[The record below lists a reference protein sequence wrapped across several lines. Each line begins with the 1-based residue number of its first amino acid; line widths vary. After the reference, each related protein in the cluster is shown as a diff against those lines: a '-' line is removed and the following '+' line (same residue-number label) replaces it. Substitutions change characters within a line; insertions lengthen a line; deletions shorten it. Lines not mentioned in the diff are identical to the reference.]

1 MDSVKFLLVNDSKYL
16 VEIDLNNEIVLSN
29 DVLEGLLLEKD
40 QVLQFKAVLS
50 NNYEETFKI
59 VRYE

>member
-16 VEIDLNNEIVLSN
+16 VEIDLNNDIVLSN